1 MKSSNFQQHTTLRFK
16 PRPLTSEQET
26 ALEALLEGK
35 NDREAAETAGVSR
48 WSVQQW
54 RTAHPVFMAT
64 FEQRRADLWRA
75 AQQRLL
81 AVLGKAVQNLAEGVE
96 AGVHDSSVEVIKL
109 CGLYR
114 AGLPVVGETDPA
126 KLIKEQAERQAAREG
141 IPLNANHE
149 MLINLT
155 TNNAFA
161 RRVKELE
168 ADLQAEYGDTDP

>member
-1 MKSSNFQQHTTLRFK
+1 
-16 PRPLTSEQET
+16 LTSEQDT

-64 FEQRRADLWRA
+64 FEQRRADLWRT

-96 AGVHDSSVEVIKL
+96 AGLHGSSVEVIKL

-126 KLIKEQAERQAAREG
+126 ELIKEHAECRAAREG
-141 IPLNANHE
+141 IPRDATRE

-155 TNNAFA
+155 TNHAFA
-161 RRVKELE
+161 RRAQEVEAELRAAFGE
-168 ADLQAEYGDTDP
+168 PDA